1 MTTKVEGLL
10 ISRFQVQSLSGSPLS
25 HPTYS
30 PNGHPPMPTMV
41 QWAFAPDWL
50 TPAAAATLMGPAYS
64 EDSILA
70 LIDLG
75 AIVAEDDSGGW
86 LVEKRSLEEYLES
99 LWEVLTDE

>member
-10 ISRFQVQSLSGSPLS
+10 ISRFLVRSQSGSLKQ
-25 HPTYS
+25 PTNS

-50 TPAAAATLMGPAYS
+50 TPAAAAALMGPAYS

-75 AIVAEDDSGGW
+75 AIVAEGDEAGRW